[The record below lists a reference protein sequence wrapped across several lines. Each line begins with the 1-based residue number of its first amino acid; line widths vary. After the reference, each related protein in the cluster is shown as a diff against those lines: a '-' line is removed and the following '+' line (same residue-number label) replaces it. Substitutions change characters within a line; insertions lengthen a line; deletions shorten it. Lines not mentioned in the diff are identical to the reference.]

1 MNKQGQQLLVRALE
15 AATNAILI
23 TDRSG
28 HIVWLNEAFCRL
40 SGYPRRELLGQTP
53 HMLYSGKQSP
63 SFYQDLWQTI
73 LAGQPWQGELVERRK
88 DGSYYRVN
96 QVITPLL
103 DPSGAITHF
112 IAIQH
117 SLTVSDQE
125 HAEMRRLAYHDG
137 LTGLPNR
144 ILFLD
149 LLHQAINHAA
159 PTRQLFALMFLD
171 LDRFKSIND
180 SLGHA
185 CGDKLLIAVSERLG
199 RAVRKSDVVARLSGD
214 EFALLVTHLEHA
226 EVVEALARQL
236 VASLDRPFGID
247 EHAVQTHIS
256 IGISLYPRDGQS
268 AEELLSRADAAMYQ
282 AKAAGGG
289 AYRFCLV
296 DQPCGAL
303 PSPPK
308 G

>member
-40 SGYPRRELLGQTP
+40 SGYSRRELLGQTP
-53 HMLYSGKQSP
+53 HMLYSGKQSA

-73 LAGQPWQGELVERRK
+73 LAGQPWQGELIERRK
-88 DGSYYRVN
+88 DGSYYRVA

-144 ILFLD
+144 TLFLD
-149 LLHQAINHAA
+149 LLHQAISHAA
-159 PTRQLFALMFLD
+159 HSQQLFALMFLD

-185 CGDKLLIAVSERLG
+185 CGDKLLIAVAERLG

-214 EFALLVTHLEHA
+214 EFAILVTHLEHA

-236 VASLDRPFGID
+236 VSSLDRPFGID

-256 IGISLYPRDGQS
+256 IGISLYPRDGLS

-289 AYRFCLV
+289 AYRFCQV
-296 DQPCGAL
+296 DQPCGPL
-303 PSPPK
+303 PSSPK